1 MPETQALPIDRK
13 VIFLGG
19 DRPFSGRDLIDAAL
33 FRGELE
39 PAWKD
44 LLRLVAAERK
54 ADAEE
59 LEADDD
65 AIDSAAEQFRYQ
77 RDLITAEETEQW
89 LVERGLTLSD
99 FSAYFVRHYW
109 GNHWGEVAADPVDY
123 FSAPDDLRD
132 LLTSELILSGELDRD
147 RKSVV

>member
-1 MPETQALPIDRK
+1 MPTASLESK
-13 VIFLGG
+13 VIFLCA
-19 DRPFSGRDLIDAAL
+19 DRAFTVRDLIDAAL

-39 PAWKD
+39 LVWKD

-59 LEADDD
+59 LEFDDE

-89 LVERGLTLSD
+89 LGAARSHSERFQRS
-99 FSAYFVRHYW
+99 FC
-109 GNHWGEVAADPVDY
+109 AA
-123 FSAPDDLRD
+123 
-132 LLTSELILSGELDRD
+132 LLG
-147 RKSVV
+147 